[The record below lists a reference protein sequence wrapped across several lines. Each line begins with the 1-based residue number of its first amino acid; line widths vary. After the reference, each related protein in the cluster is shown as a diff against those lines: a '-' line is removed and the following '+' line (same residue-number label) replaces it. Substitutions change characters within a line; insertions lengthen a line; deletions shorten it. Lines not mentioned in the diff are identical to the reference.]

1 MSDRRRVFRV
11 AERIRD
17 LVATELQ
24 RTADPRFSLVTIT
37 SVVVTPDL
45 RLAKVYWVVTG
56 GPDRAREVAEAF
68 DGAQGFFKK
77 AVGSSLRLK
86 FAPQLRFYYDET
98 LDALSEVQAL
108 VARVHAEDAARNEEK
123 DEKAPDE

>member
-1 MSDRRRVFRV
+1 V

-24 RTADPRFSLVTIT
+24 RTADPRFNLVTIT

-56 GPDRAREVAEAF
+56 GGDRAREVGEAF
-68 DGAQGFFKK
+68 EGAQGFFKK
-77 AVGSSLRLK
+77 AVGSALRLK

-108 VARVHAEDAARNEEK
+108 VARVHAEDAARSNEEK
-123 DEKAPDE
+123 DEESRDE